1 MKNLKFNFFSKFFL
15 LNLIFKKILIFMM
28 NSKKLITD
36 KTKDST
42 GKDPV
47 SKILK
52 PQSTAKDVSKPVSTL
67 IKTGAANKLLKDAVP
82 SLKDVTSHGLK
93 KTTTTT
99 DVNPKGHMRNT
110 SDVHGSKLGADSTKS
125 TLTSKKVEKPI
136 EKVDKSE
143 KEISHANPNTP
154 SNLPSISPNKNYNTT
169 TNKETFSSISLKG
182 EALNYESTN
191 ISGSNIININTE
203 KDTSSSLP
211 VTTVDLTSNDTEP
224 SEVINNPTSTT
235 INTSMISSSY
245 SNPSLTSNQVAEELK
260 LQLNLKEQELSQL
273 KKVLQEKKE
282 LQEQISSLK
291 KERDEWHKNYQERD
305 QMVNSCIREI
315 EDSSKSLEVLIEQ
328 KEEIRVLLS
337 HAEAE
342 VESLK
347 KENEELKNKVTD
359 VELDFELKC
368 EEYESIKIE
377 IENANSKIKTLEE
390 INLSHSTNLSNKES
404 KLKEL
409 SLLDDSSANA
419 RILELES
426 QVNKLTTTLIKVS
439 EDRTAEALYY
449 KKEID
454 QLKEKNKSAEK
465 NLKEI
470 PLKDEEIRNL
480 NKKLMNQENDIEE
493 LKEQLNVLSS
503 ASNMLD
509 DLITQKTQLEI
520 DLTREKEENIML
532 KGEMDT
538 TDLLIQELE
547 NAAKISN
554 DLVRE
559 KENELLTY
567 NNKLSSLH
575 LKLEDN
581 ENKER
586 QLLSVI
592 TDLKNQNKIIREE
605 ISKSKNINVDE
616 ILNKN
621 LNTKNKLKT
630 LQRQKVLNTLSL
642 IEISK
647 MNLRNKII
655 STMIP
660 KKTFTKGHIELFDKF
675 LLIQSLR
682 KKTINIIFSIFEN
695 DILHNEEFTSSDIE
709 EENNKILLNFLKNVL
724 QTLILFNNQLLT
736 LEILLTTLSPENFKN
751 ETTNKI
757 NIFMNVSAAS
767 QFIDNLIN
775 LIKDDSFGVKY
786 QYEGLKSIVKLL
798 SEEIKCYSASLEID
812 EEGFKKNFGIIQ
824 YEYELMNYVFGVL
837 MRFKEGNSSG
847 AGNGE
852 EKNISK
858 SEFCKNIENSYKQFK
873 KTMKMIDEKFFL
885 QISYEESSKVFD
897 LENSYFVKLVENSKI
912 FFNDEKKELDLEN
925 LIDTLSKSCVVI
937 NSFIEKLE
945 KENSNK
951 ISEKS
956 ENDNETE
963 NSSNS
968 SPSSS
973 KNHNSLLPVKS
984 WIDLTSEVFSEL
996 QYTTKIR
1003 EDLDEA
1009 NNKLK
1014 LFKLEKMEL
1023 ENKYEELLKNKQVN
1037 DRKLAEALIQVGK
1050 VSQLENEIEEQ
1061 NKKIAKYNTTIEA
1074 LVKNIESEQ
1083 ERNKELKMKL
1093 ESANSQFGKP
1103 SNRDAP
1109 ERQSKRAAVVGSYM
1123 ASNSNISNQNPN
1135 PLGIRVSNTSNFM
1148 TDSVPLLNTICEL
1161 QRERKILKSKL
1172 MKDKLTEMF
1181 NENSYINRYISKNK
1195 TENLEF
1201 YEQVEENVQNLN
1213 EHYKKTRKELC
1224 LPKVYDIT
1232 GSQTEER
1239 KENTGSSRSY
1249 EMNKKME
1256 ENKIT
1261 KLRVEYMQEVDK
1273 ILNTMFGD
1281 HSLDTAFKDM
1291 IDNDISR

>member
-1 MKNLKFNFFSKFFL
+1 
-15 LNLIFKKILIFMM
+15 M
-28 NSKKLITD
+28 NSKKTTTD
-36 KTKDST
+36 KSKDTSTKE
-42 GKDPV
+42 PV
-47 SKILK
+47 SKVLK
-52 PQSTAKDVSKPVSTL
+52 TQSTAKDVSKPVSNL
-67 IKTGAANKLLKDAVP
+67 IKTGAASKLLKDQVP
-82 SLKDVTSHGLK
+82 SLKEPSGTTTTTTQGLK

-99 DVNPKGHMRNT
+99 DVNSRGHMRNP
-110 SDVHGSKLGADSTKS
+110 SDVHGSKLGQDSTK
-125 TLTSKKVEKPI
+125 TGMNSKKVEKPT
-136 EKVDKSE
+136 E
-143 KEISHANPNTP
+143 KETPQVTSHPQAQVST
-154 SNLPSISPNKNYNTT
+154 PNKNYNTT
-169 TNKETFSSISLKG
+169 SIKENFSSISLKG
-182 EALNYESTN
+182 EALNYESTQL
-191 ISGSNIININTE
+191 SGSNLININSDKEGNIVNT
-203 KDTSSSLP
+203 SSLP
-211 VTTVDLTSNDTEP
+211 VTTVDLTSNETDP
-224 SEVINNPTSTT
+224 SEVPNYPLINST
-235 INTSMISSSY
+235 NMNSSSV
-245 SNPSLTSNQVAEELK
+245 SSLPSFSSIQVSEELK
-260 LQLNLKEQELSQL
+260 LQLTLKEQELSQL
-273 KKVLQEKKE
+273 KKVLHEKKE
-282 LQEQISSLK
+282 LQEQISLLK
-291 KERDEWHKNYQERD
+291 KERDDWHKNYQERD

-315 EDSSKSLEVLIEQ
+315 EDSSKSLEVLIEE
-328 KEEIRVLLS
+328 KEELRVQLS
-337 HAEAE
+337 HADSL

-347 KENEELKNKVTD
+347 KENEECKNKLSD

-377 IENANSKIKTLEE
+377 IENANSRIKTLEE
-390 INLSHSTNLSNKES
+390 LNLSHSKNISTKDS
-404 KLKEL
+404 KMKEL
-409 SLLDDSSANA
+409 ANLDEASSSE

-439 EDRTAEALYY
+439 EDRTAEALYF
-449 KKEID
+449 KKEIE
-454 QLKEKNKSAEK
+454 QLKEKCKTADK

-470 PLKDEEIRNL
+470 PLKDEEIKTL
-480 NKKLMNQENDIEE
+480 NKKLTERELDIED
-493 LKEQLNVLSS
+493 LKDQLNVLSS

-538 TDLLIQELE
+538 NDLLIQELE

-559 KENELLTY
+559 KENELLNY
-567 NNKLSSLH
+567 NSKFTSLH

-586 QLLSVI
+586 QLLNVI

-695 DILHNEEFTSSDIE
+695 DILNNEEFYNSSGSEIE
-709 EENNKILLNFLKNVL
+709 ERENNKTLLNFLKNVL
-724 QTLILFNNQLLT
+724 STLILFNNQLLT

-751 ETTNKI
+751 ENTNKA
-757 NIFMNVSAAS
+757 NIFMNVSAAN

-786 QYEGLKSIVKLL
+786 QYEGLKSIVKLI
-798 SEEIKCYSASLEID
+798 SEEIKNYSVALEID
-812 EEGFKKNFGIIQ
+812 ENDFKKKFAIIQ
-824 YEYELMNYVFGVL
+824 YEHDYLNYIFAIF
-837 MRFKEGNSSG
+837 MRFGEFQGN
-847 AGNGE
+847 NRI
-852 EKNISK
+852 NQNK
-858 SEFCKNIENSYKQFK
+858 SENLKNIENSYKQMK
-873 KTMKMIDEKFFL
+873 KTLKIIDEKFFL

-897 LENSYFVKLVENSKI
+897 LENSYYLKLVENSKI
-912 FFNDEKKELDLEN
+912 LIENEKNETDFQDFQD

-937 NSFIEKLE
+937 ISFIEKLE
-945 KENSNK
+945 KE
-951 ISEKS
+951 
-956 ENDNETE
+956 
-963 NSSNS
+963 SSNGPSIGQS
-968 SPSSS
+968 SDQSSGTPS
-973 KNHNSLLPVKS
+973 LPVKS

-996 QYTTKIR
+996 QYNTKIR
-1003 EDLDEA
+1003 DDLDEA
-1009 NNKLK
+1009 INKLH

-1023 ENKYEELLKNKQVN
+1023 ENKYEELGKNKQVN
-1037 DRKLAEALIQVGK
+1037 DRKLAEALIQMGK
-1050 VSQLENEIEEQ
+1050 LSQLENEIEEQ

-1074 LVKNIESEQ
+1074 LVKNIETEQ
-1083 ERNKELKMKL
+1083 ERNKELKTKL
-1093 ESANSQFGKP
+1093 ESANSLFSKP
-1103 SNRDAP
+1103 SYRDAP
-1109 ERQSKRAAVVGSYM
+1109 ERQSKRAAVVGSSYM
-1123 ASNSNISNQNPN
+1123 ASSTHNPN
-1135 PLGIRVSNTSNFM
+1135 PLGLRVSNTSNFM

-1172 MKDKLTEMF
+1172 MKDKLSEMF

-1195 TENLEF
+1195 SENLEF

-1213 EHYKKTRKELC
+1213 EHYKQTRKELC
-1224 LPKVYDIT
+1224 LPKVYDI
-1232 GSQTEER
+1232 SLED
-1239 KENTGSSRSY
+1239 KDISSSY
-1249 EMNKKME
+1249 ELGKKLE
-1256 ENKIT
+1256 ENKVT
-1261 KLRVEYMQEVDK
+1261 KLRMEYMQEVDK
-1273 ILNTMFGD
+1273 ILHTMFGD